1 MSIRKVSESM
11 KEQNALLVEMSQDNQ
26 KNSES
31 LQQSIGELNAVLASI
46 HKVLLDQEKEEETEE
61 SREKLQ
67 DKDEEEERKSLFSGF
82 LGQRGGDKKE
92 SKGMLGMIG
101 KIFTKALGFL
111 VKSLPLIGLAALFFG
126 DVVTGL
132 LTAAIGDYDQAS
144 ILKNIIA
151 GGLIGS
157 IFGFRG
163 ALIGAII
170 GLIFSPETK
179 EMLKEEFDR
188 IVGVFKTEGLLAA
201 ISALGPLASGLGML
215 ALALAPFRT
224 MKMAW
229 GALKGTL
236 NLIGGIFGLKGIG
249 APKLPD
255 GGKAP
260 TTMAKAGSK
269 IGGIV
274 KAGTVG
280 LASKLTPGFV
290 KKGAAGALAK
300 GKDVAETLAI
310 KSMYAKDG
318 VMSAIKSAPGKLLGL
333 GKSAVGGMAGVAGPV
348 IKSAT
353 GSVAK
358 TVGKKAALGAAA
370 KAIPGLGILAGVGF
384 GLNALMKGDPVAAGL
399 HVASGIAGTIPGLG
413 TAASLALTGAA
424 TAREMGQLGGS
435 NSDVQV
441 SINGKSESL
450 NEATRERDE
459 LVAKT
464 SSNVIMDNSTTNNVS
479 GGGGS
484 ISMSGP
490 ISWHDNHDPYSGHI

>member
-1 MSIRKVSESM
+1 MSIRTVADRI
-11 KEQNALLVEMSQDNQ
+11 KEQNALLVEMSEDNQ

-31 LQQSIGELNAVLASI
+31 LQQSIGELNAVLSSI
-46 HKVLLDQEKEEETEE
+46 HKVLLDQEKEEETEK

-67 DKDEEEERKSLFSGF
+67 DKDKEEERKSLFSGF
-82 LGQRGGDKKE
+82 LGQREGGKKE

-111 VKSLPLIGLAALFFG
+111 VKSLPLIGLASLFFG
-126 DVVTGL
+126 DAVTGL
-132 LTAAIGDYDQAS
+132 LTAALGDYDQAS

-157 IFGFRG
+157 IFGFRA
-163 ALIGAII
+163 ALIGAIV
-170 GLIFSPETK
+170 GLIFSPEAREK
-179 EMLKEEFDR
+179 LKEEFGK
-188 IVGVFKTEGLLAA
+188 IVSIFETDGLLAA
-201 ISALGPLASGLGML
+201 LSALGPLASGLGML

-229 GALKGTL
+229 SALKGTL

-255 GGKAP
+255 GGKTP

-269 IGGIV
+269 VGGLV
-274 KAGTVG
+274 KAGATGAIG
-280 LASKLTPGFV
+280 LVSKLIPGSV
-290 KKGAAGALAK
+290 KQGAAGVLAK
-300 GKDVAETLAI
+300 SKGFAATSAA
-310 KSMYAKDG
+310 KS
-318 VMSAIKSAPGKLLGL
+318 MSAIKSAPGKLLGL

-370 KAIPGLGILAGVGF
+370 KAIPGLGILAGIGF
-384 GLNALMKGDPVAAGL
+384 GLSSLKDGDPVAAGL
-399 HVASGIAGTIPGLG
+399 HIASGIAGTIPGLG

-479 GGGGS
+479 GGGGGVS
-484 ISMSGP
+484 ISSP
-490 ISWHDNHDPYSGHI
+490 ITFFDNQDPYLNSGR

>member
-11 KEQNALLVEMSQDNQ
+11 KEQNALLIEMSQDNQ

-46 HKVLLDQEKEEETEE
+46 HKVLSDQKKEDDTEK
-61 SREKLQ
+61 SREELQ
-67 DKDEEEERKSLFSGF
+67 DKDKEEERKSLFSGF
-82 LGQRGGDKKE
+82 LGQREDKGKKDG
-92 SKGMLGMIG
+92 KGMFGMIG

-111 VKSLPLIGLAALFFG
+111 VKSLPLIGLASLFFG

-144 ILKNIIA
+144 ILKNILA

-163 ALIGAII
+163 ALVGAILGFLFSEATWS
-170 GLIFSPETK
+170 GLKDRWEELVASFSEG
-179 EMLKEEFDR
+179 DW
-188 IVGVFKTEGLLAA
+188 KTILSAMGSLAA
-201 ISALGPLASGLGML
+201 ALG
-215 ALALAPFRT
+215 
-224 MKMAW
+224 
-229 GALKGTL
+229 
-236 NLIGGIFGLKGIG
+236 GIG
-249 APKLPD
+249 AAIVGLVATVIGPLKALSLAKKIFTRGPPKVP
-255 GGKAP
+255 GGVNPP
-260 TTMAKAGSK
+260 TTAAPVVSK
-269 IGGIV
+269 S
-274 KAGTVG
+274 AQR
-280 LASKLTPGFV
+280 LANTEATRNLTDKQKL
-290 KKGAAGALAK
+290 ALNQQNLK
-300 GKDVAETLAI
+300 I
-310 KSMYAKDG
+310 SKDG
-318 VMSAIKSAPGKLLGL
+318 VIVDSKNRMVSVEKQTAALKSVGVDTTKSAGTQAAK
-333 GKSAVGGMAGVAGPV
+333 VAG
-348 IKSAT
+348 KT
-353 GSVAK
+353 GTQAAK
-358 TVGKKAALGAAA
+358 TVGKKATLGAAA
-370 KAIPGLGILAGVGF
+370 KAIPGLSILAGVGF
-384 GLNALMKGDPVAAGL
+384 GLHALTKGDPVAAGL

-479 GGGGS
+479 GGGSS

-490 ISWHDNHDPYSGHI
+490 ISWHDNHDPYSGHA